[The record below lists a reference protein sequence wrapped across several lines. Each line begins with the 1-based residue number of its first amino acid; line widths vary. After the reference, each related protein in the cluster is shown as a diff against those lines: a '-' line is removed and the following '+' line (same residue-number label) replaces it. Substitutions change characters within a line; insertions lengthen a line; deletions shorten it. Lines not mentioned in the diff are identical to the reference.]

1 MINMKSITNE
11 EKWIVLDVESTTY
24 KYYEENGFTKVWLWC
39 IAHSD
44 GSKGEWGTNIDS
56 MMKTIFEKYPS
67 YTIYIHNL
75 KFDGSFILNWLID
88 NNFKFEEK
96 LTKGNKDMYSTLIS
110 DMGQWY
116 AIEVLYN
123 TVKYRFLD
131 SLKLL
136 PFSVRKIAKD
146 FGYESEGMG
155 KINIDYEDYTIN
167 DTTVEYCYHDVIIV
181 AKALKEIK
189 SSGMTKMTTASCAYA
204 NFKNSSLFFNDY
216 FPYLTKEWLL
226 EWRYAYRGGRSQVNP
241 RYAGH
246 IMYNVNRYDVNSMYP
261 SIMRNK
267 PLPYG
272 KPIQITKMGDFEL
285 EVYRLKCAFK
295 LKENHLPCILK
306 KSKRF
311 YEDSYYIES
320 DGVEDLY
327 ITNLDYKLLHKH
339 YDVIFESFVDGYG
352 FTTCNWL
359 FKQYVDYWYDVKS
372 NSKGAKKQVAKTML
386 NSLYGKFGTNPVSK
400 SKIPNKNGVDSKL
413 NFTLSEEKDMGS
425 YYLPMAMFITSW
437 AHVIIDD
444 AICAT
449 GIENF
454 VYVDTDSVH
463 TIGYLPNEMI
473 DNKELGK
480 FKLEGIEKISKY
492 IRQKCYIFI
501 EDENNLDTMTICCA
515 GLNQACKDYAIQ
527 TYKFDLFTLF
537 DYEFEVCDL
546 KLLPIQVPGG
556 CVLKPTNFK
565 LKRHNRIED
574 RSVL

>member
-1 MINMKSITNE
+1 MYKKSV

-24 KYYEENGFTKVWLWC
+24 SYYEEHGCTKVWLWC
-39 IAHSD
+39 IAD
-44 GSKGEWGTNIDS
+44 MEGNKREWGTDIDS
-56 MMKTIFEKYPS
+56 MMKTVFYKYPS
-67 YTIYIHNL
+67 HTIYIHNL

-88 NNFKFEEK
+88 HDFKRLERI
-96 LTKGNKDMYSTLIS
+96 GRNKIDSFSTLIS

-116 AIEVLYN
+116 TIEVLYN
-123 TVKYRFLD
+123 TMKYKFVD

-136 PFSVRKIAKD
+136 PFSVRKIAED
-146 FGYESEGMG
+146 FGYADEGMS
-155 KINIDYEDYTIN
+155 KLKIDYEDYTIN
-167 DTTVEYCYHDVIIV
+167 DQTVEYCYHDVIIV

-189 SSGMTKMTTASCAYA
+189 EIGMTKMTTASCAY
-204 NFKNSSLFFNDY
+204 NTFKNGSLFFKDY
-216 FPYLTKEWLL
+216 FPFLTKEWLL
-226 EWRYAYRGGRSQVNP
+226 EWRAAYRGGRSQVNP

-246 IMYNVNRYDVNSMYP
+246 ILKGVNRYDVNSMYP

-272 KPIQITKMGDFEL
+272 MPIPINEMGKFEL

-295 LKENHLPCILK
+295 LKEGHLPCILK

-327 ITNLDYKLLHKH
+327 ITNLDYQLLHKH
-339 YDVIFESFVDGYG
+339 YDVLVEVFQEGFG

-359 FKQYVDYWYDVKS
+359 FKSYVDYWYDVKS
-372 NSKGAKKQVAKTML
+372 KNKGAKKQVAKTML

-400 SKIPNKNGVDSKL
+400 SKIPVKTIKEGKL
-413 NFTLSEEKDMGS
+413 EFKLTEEQDMGS

-437 AHVIIDD
+437 AHVIIDE

-449 GIENF
+449 GMNNF

-463 TIGYLPNEMI
+463 TLGTLPEYLI

-480 FKLEGIEKISKY
+480 FKLEGIEAMSKY
-492 IRQKCYIFI
+492 IRQKCYLYI
-501 EDENNLDTMTICCA
+501 EDMNELDTMTICCA

-527 TYKFDLFTLF
+527 TYGFDLFTLF
-537 DYEFEVCDL
+537 DYEFEVKEL
-546 KLLPIQVPGG
+546 KLIPMQVPGG

-565 LKRHNRIED
+565 LKQHNKVEER
-574 RSVL
+574 RAL